1 MTKLNKDQIRVE
13 FIKLVS
19 DENENQISSSNN
31 RNSCVLLQSNALAN
45 NDFSYKKFA
54 DDKDK
59 VGISLKDLNALGNS
73 GDLSSFG
80 ILKIIKIVGK
90 QQGIVPL
97 FQS

>member
-59 VGISLKDLNALGNS
+59 VGISLKDLNALENMS
-73 GDLSSFG
+73 KESKPKVR
-80 ILKIIKIVGK
+80 LKILNELEKRKVN
-90 QQGIVPL
+90 
-97 FQS
+97 